1 VLPQVLISPIAG
13 VLNDRLPRRHV
24 MIFADI
30 VRFFVVLGMMWGVRT
45 GSTPLIYAMLFAESV
60 LWGLFEPGRDSL
72 LPNLTRGDRETLAAN
87 TLSSATWSFNLAA
100 GTALGG
106 LLAAAFGRD
115 VVFAVNA
122 ASFLASAA
130 LLLRLRVAETH
141 TAGSPP
147 LRARDLVNFGPVAEG
162 FRYIRASPRL
172 LATLLAKSGLGVI
185 GANHVVLPL
194 MGERVFRVGG
204 QAILGM
210 SLLMTARG
218 LGSLL
223 GPTLSGYWAGGQ
235 ADRMRRGIL
244 YAFLAIAAGYS
255 VVWWSPTVAWAIAG
269 VVLAHAGGATI
280 WVFSTTLLQGQ
291 AEDRFRGRV
300 FSADYAF
307 NIVSM
312 SLSTWVGGVAVD
324 AGLPVRGVALGM
336 AALVL
341 VPAVAWAVW
350 AMPLWE
356 RARVK

>member
-1 VLPQVLISPIAG
+1 
-13 VLNDRLPRRHV
+13 
-24 MIFADI
+24 
-30 VRFFVVLGMMWGVRT
+30 
-45 GSTPLIYAMLFAESV
+45 
-60 LWGLFEPGRDSL
+60 
-72 LPNLTRGDRETLAAN
+72 
-87 TLSSATWSFNLAA
+87 
-100 GTALGG
+100 
-106 LLAAAFGRD
+106 
-115 VVFAVNA
+115 
-122 ASFLASAA
+122 
-130 LLLRLRVAETH
+130 
-141 TAGSPP
+141 
-147 LRARDLVNFGPVAEG
+147 
-162 FRYIRASPRL
+162 
-172 LATLLAKSGLGVI
+172 
-185 GANHVVLPL
+185 
-194 MGERVFRVGG
+194 VGG